1 MIRTRTFVLVVLALF
16 AHVAHAVDHRLEVFD
31 LKHRPAAQIAPIVQ
45 PLLNDGE
52 AVQAHGFE
60 LILRAAPGTIEQV
73 RSLVQRLDRV
83 PQRLLVSVRQ
93 SDTAQTAE
101 RDAEARLTA
110 RPGHSSGSVRAY
122 ATNDREQGAV
132 TQQIQVLE
140 GNAAFISFGQS
151 VPTNDRTVIIGPGGT
166 AVQDSSRYRDVTS
179 GFYVLPQVTGDLV
192 HLQISPHRDT
202 LSRDG
207 GGIIN
212 TQRADTVVESRLGQ
226 WIEIGGTVER
236 RSDTGEGIVYSTRGR
251 TEQQGRIE
259 VKVDLLH

>member
-1 MIRTRTFVLVVLALF
+1 MRTRILALVVMVLF
-16 AHVAHAVDHRLEVFD
+16 AQVAYAVDHKLQVFD
-31 LKHRPAAQIAPIVQ
+31 LKHRPAAEIAPIVQ

-52 AVQAHGFE
+52 VVQAHGFE

-73 RSLVQRLDRV
+73 RALVRRLDRA

-93 SDTAQTAE
+93 SNSARTAA

-122 ATNDREQGAV
+122 ATNDREQGAG

-140 GNAAFISFGQS
+140 GNSAFISFGQS
-151 VPTNDRTVIIGPGGT
+151 VPTNDRTVIIGPGGA
-166 AVQDSSRYRDVTS
+166 AVQDSSRYQDVTS
-179 GFYVLPQVTGDLV
+179 GFYVLPQIAGNLV
-192 HLQISPHRDT
+192 HLRISPHRDT

-212 TQRADTVVESRLGQ
+212 TQRADTVVEGRLGE
-226 WIEIGGTVER
+226 WIEIGGTVDQ
-236 RSDTGEGIVYSTRGR
+236 RSDAGGGIVYSTRGR